1 MIKTPRITALEYELI
16 INKKLYDKGIITEQ
30 QYEEVCKM
38 IYKKISCCS
47 KEIKNWYGEKL
58 WIFIKLE
65 KKS

>member
-47 KEIKNWYGEKL
+47 KEIKN
-58 WIFIKLE
+58 
-65 KKS
+65 